1 MSSREPVQL
10 EIAGKIVEHCL
21 YVASLQYW
29 MLLGTNFIPNFMV
42 KLPCG
47 NGELHVVNSI
57 MMQLMHKDKI
67 GSVKGCPKTALCP
80 LFDGSYLISNVKGF
94 TRLPY

>member
-1 MSSREPVQL
+1 MVSNINVNSARRGATKSVSSREPVQL

-29 MLLGTNFIPNFMV
+29 MLLGTEFVPNFMV

-47 NGELHVVNSI
+47 NG
-57 MMQLMHKDKI
+57 
-67 GSVKGCPKTALCP
+67 
-80 LFDGSYLISNVKGF
+80 
-94 TRLPY
+94 